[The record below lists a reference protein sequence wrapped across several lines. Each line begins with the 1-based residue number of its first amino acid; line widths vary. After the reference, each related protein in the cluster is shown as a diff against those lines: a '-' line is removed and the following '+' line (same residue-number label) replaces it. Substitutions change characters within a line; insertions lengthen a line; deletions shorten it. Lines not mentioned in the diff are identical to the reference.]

1 MENLQFGLLLA
12 LVGMTTVFVVLML
25 LILLS
30 KYLILFINRFIPAEE
45 EKTAQR
51 PSDASKPIDA
61 VDALVIAETVKMIT
75 GGKGKVTKV
84 EKI

>member
-30 KYLILFINRFIPAEE
+30 KYLILFINRFILAEE

>member
-12 LVGMTTVFVVLML
+12 LVGMTTVFIVLML

-30 KYLILFINRFIPAEE
+30 KYLILFINRFISAEE
-45 EKTAQR
+45 EKNAQR

>member
-30 KYLILFINRFIPAEE
+30 KYLILFINRFVPAED
-45 EKTAQR
+45 EKPVQRTA
-51 PSDASKPIDA
+51 DTAAPINA
-61 VDALVIAETVKMIT
+61 TDALVIAETVKVIT
-75 GGKGKVTKV
+75 GGKGTVSKI

>member
-45 EKTAQR
+45 EKTALR